1 MAVDLAKSKFS
12 YINCVVNCAGVG
24 ITRKTIANSTKD
36 PHDLGEFERV
46 IKVNTIGTFNVIRLA
61 SLAMAKNEPDEDG
74 QRGVIVNTA
83 SVAAFDGQVGQAA
96 YSASKGAVVSM
107 TLPIARDLSRHA
119 IRCVAIAPGLFES
132 TLLFGDRQV
141 QPDVLNYINDIQL
154 AINRQGRVH
163 EFADAVITCL
173 TDTMLNG
180 VSFRLDAGGLFD
192 TPMVEALPKGVVS
205 HLVKCVPFPSRLGRP
220 EEFAHLVCSVIEN
233 RMLNGTT
240 IRLDGALRMPP

>member
-1 MAVDLAKSKFS
+1 MAAKCWFVILKSPPNWSTFVAMFYFPKLTYVTQYISHLLKVTCEKSVRMAVDLAKSKFS

-180 VSFRLDAGGLFD
+180 VSFRLDAGGRLI
-192 TPMVEALPKGVVS
+192 
-205 HLVKCVPFPSRLGRP
+205 HL
-220 EEFAHLVCSVIEN
+220 
-233 RMLNGTT
+233 
-240 IRLDGALRMPP
+240 